1 MQTMLPRSHTEQ
13 YEDFLKSIRNLQK
26 ILSQPQPDLVSL
38 KAGFQQSQWVYGQQI
53 TTLTSENL
61 DVDVASRWQS
71 VQTEILRAWRLLQT
85 EIVFLQASRS
95 SSTSVAR
102 LAAAQERL
110 QKLIDYCELMLSS

>member
-1 MQTMLPRSHTEQ
+1 MLPRSHTEQ